1 MMKMMSLCVLTLHFS
16 FIHKKGTDC
25 TSEPDAGVCFA
36 RMPRFYF
43 DKYDNKC
50 RMFTYGGCGGN
61 KNNYKTRN
69 ECYEAC
75 GKGNLC
81 LNLF

>member
-1 MMKMMSLCVLTLHFS
+1 MMKRMSLCVLTLHFS

-43 DKYDNKC
+43 DKYDKKC
-50 RMFTYGGCGGN
+50 KIFIYGGCPVEGN
-61 KNNYKTRN
+61 DNRYITKD
-69 ECYEAC
+69 ECNEAC
-75 GKGNLC
+75 GNKSNL
-81 LNLF
+81 